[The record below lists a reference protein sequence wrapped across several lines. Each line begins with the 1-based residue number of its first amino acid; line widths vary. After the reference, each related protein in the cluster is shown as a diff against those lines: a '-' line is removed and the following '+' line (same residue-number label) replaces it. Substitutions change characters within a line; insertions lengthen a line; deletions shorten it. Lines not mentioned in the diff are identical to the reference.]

1 MPLTSDPQ
9 PDVGG
14 TGPSSSIG
22 SDGARPP
29 PVPPVRV
36 EAVNGYTTS
45 RAFLEALAEAGVR
58 YVFANLGS
66 DHPGLVEAY
75 ARARE
80 DGTERELPE
89 LVICPHESVAMSAAQ
104 GYAQVTGVPQ
114 AVVVHV
120 DCGTQNIGGML
131 HNAAKGRVGVLLYA
145 GASPFTQEGEL
156 LGSRNE
162 FIQWIQDVHDQ
173 RGIVRGY
180 TKYDNEIRTGHNVK
194 QLVHRALQIARSEPA
209 GPVYLVGPRE
219 VMEADTPEQ
228 STDPARYRP
237 VEPAALTPEV
247 VDTVAQALV
256 AARNPVVVTSYL
268 GRDPEAV
275 PALVELCES
284 LGVPVIE
291 SVPMHLNFPADHP
304 LHWGYQW
311 NTPEPNPRLAEA
323 DVVLV
328 LGSDVPWI
336 PTKNR
341 PAETARI
348 FVVDVDPVKEQ
359 MPLWHVPAERFAR
372 ADLRTAVTQLRA
384 RARELVDADVVAA
397 RTQRARDEHE
407 RQLRDRVG
415 RERPDVSD
423 GSVITPEYLVACV
436 REAVDDDTVVLTEA
450 ITNYHVVNEHLRR
463 NRPGTLIGSGG
474 GSLGWAA
481 GAAIGVKLAAPERTV
496 VSLVGDGSY
505 LFGVPASA
513 QWVARRYGTP
523 SLTVIFDNQG
533 WKAPKQSTLG
543 VHPEGVA
550 AGRDDFNVSF
560 APEADLPGIA
570 EAAGGAWGRT
580 VREASELKGVLT
592 EALDVVRAG
601 RSAVVSVHVP
611 AV

>member
-1 MPLTSDPQ
+1 MS
-9 PDVGG
+9 
-14 TGPSSSIG
+14 
-22 SDGARPP
+22 
-29 PVPPVRV
+29 
-36 EAVNGYTTS
+36 GYTTS

-75 ARARE
+75 ARARAE
-80 DGTERELPE
+80 DGADALPE
-89 LVICPHESVAMSAAQ
+89 LVICPHESVAMSAAHS
-104 GYAQVTGVPQ
+104 YAQLTGVPQ

-194 QLVHRALQIARSEPA
+194 QLVHRALQLARSEPA

-219 VMEADTPEQ
+219 VMEAEVPEQ
-228 STDPARYRP
+228 HADPALFSP
-237 VEPAALTPEV
+237 VAPAALAPGV
-247 VDTVAQALV
+247 VERIAEAL
-256 AARNPVVVTSYL
+256 AGARNPVVVTSYL
-268 GRDPEAV
+268 GRDPHAV

-284 LGVPVIE
+284 LALPVIE

-311 NTPEPNPRLAEA
+311 NAQQANPLLEAA

-336 PTKNR
+336 PTQNR
-341 PAETARI
+341 PSAGARL
-348 FVVDVDPVKEQ
+348 FVVDIDPVKEQ
-359 MPLWHVPAERFAR
+359 MPLWHVPAECFAR
-372 ADLRTAVTQLRA
+372 ADLGTAVAQLRE
-384 RARELVDADVVAA
+384 RARELADPDVVAG
-397 RTQRARDEHE
+397 RAETAAAEHE
-407 RQLRDRVG
+407 RQLSELAG
-415 RERPDVSD
+415 REHPD
-423 GSVITPEYLVACV
+423 GEVITPEYLVACV
-436 REAVDDDTVVLTEA
+436 REVIDDDTLVLTEA
-450 ITNYHVVNEHLRR
+450 ITNYQVVNEHLRR
-463 NRPGTLIGSGG
+463 TRPGSLLGSGG
-474 GSLGWAA
+474 GSLGWSA
-481 GAAIGVKLAAPERTV
+481 GAAIGAKLAAPDRTV

-505 LFGVPASA
+505 LFGVPSSA

-543 VHPEGVA
+543 VHPDGVA
-550 AGRDDFNVSF
+550 AERDDFNVSF

-580 VREASELKGVLT
+580 VRVASELKGVLV
-592 EALDVVRAG
+592 EALDVVRSG

>member
-1 MPLTSDPQ
+1 MS
-9 PDVGG
+9 
-14 TGPSSSIG
+14 
-22 SDGARPP
+22 
-29 PVPPVRV
+29 
-36 EAVNGYTTS
+36 GYTTS

-66 DHPGLVEAY
+66 DHPGLVETY
-75 ARARE
+75 AQARDE
-80 DGTERELPE
+80 GWAKRLPE
-89 LVICPHESVAMSAAQ
+89 LVVCPHESVAMSAAH

-194 QLVHRALQIARSEPA
+194 QLVQRALQIARSEPA

-219 VMEADTPEQ
+219 VMEADVPEQ
-228 STDPARYRP
+228 HADPALFSP
-237 VEPAALTPEV
+237 VAPAALAPDV
-247 VDTVAQALV
+247 VDRVAGAL
-256 AARNPVVVTSYL
+256 AGARSPVVVTSYL

-275 PALVELCES
+275 PALVELCET

-311 NTPEPNPRLAEA
+311 NTQQPNPRLAEA

-336 PTKNR
+336 PTRNR
-341 PAETARI
+341 PDAGARL
-348 FVVDVDPVKEQ
+348 FVIDIDPVKEQ
-359 MPLWHVPAERFAR
+359 MPLWHVPAECFAR
-372 ADLRTAVTQLRA
+372 ADLRTAVSQLTA
-384 RARELVDADVVAA
+384 RARELADPAVVAR
-397 RTQRARDEHE
+397 RTESAAAEHE
-407 RQLRDRVG
+407 RQRRVLAE
-415 RERPDVSD
+415 RERPE
-423 GSVITPEYLVACV
+423 GTVITPEYLVACV
-436 REAVDDDTVVLTEA
+436 REAIDDDTLVLTEA

-481 GAAIGVKLAAPERTV
+481 GAAIGVKLAAPDRTV

-505 LFGVPASA
+505 LFGVPSSA

-523 SLTVIFDNQG
+523 NLTVIFDNQG

-543 VHPEGVA
+543 VHPDGVA
-550 AGRDDFNVSF
+550 ARNDDFGVGF
-560 APEADLPGIA
+560 APAADLPGIA

-580 VREASELKGVLT
+580 VRDAGELASVLA
-592 EALDVVRAG
+592 ESLEMVRSG
-601 RSAVVSVHVP
+601 RSAVVSVRVP